1 MRCFGGHS
9 CLPSL
14 VPALGATPVSLP
26 CSPRKSTL
34 WLMFSGL
41 SFPGLP
47 SCAVAAIAL
56 SGEVAE
62 LPSLRVLPVGPLC
75 RKQGAPERW
84 EMGGEGPSSEYRL
97 QVLRSGVRL
106 G

>member
-62 LPSLRVLPVGPLC
+62 LPSLRVLWDLCVGNREPQ
-75 RKQGAPERW
+75 K
-84 EMGGEGPSSEYRL
+84 GGKWVVKGPALSTGYKSYDLE
-97 QVLRSGVRL
+97 SG
-106 G
+106 